1 LYYSNIS
8 SIFAQNDNYEHSD
21 FIAKVEAEFEDVE
34 PGTLTPTTI
43 LKEAFTWD
51 SVNALIF
58 LAHVNVEYDVEISA
72 NELIEAVSVN
82 DLYNL
87 VESKLTKIA

>member
-1 LYYSNIS
+1 MNIS
-8 SIFAQNDNYEHSD
+8 E
-21 FIAKVEAEFEDVE
+21 FIEKVVAEFDDIE
-34 PGTLTPTTI
+34 PGTLTPQTV

-72 NELIEAVSVN
+72 NELIEAETVQ

-87 VESKLTKIA
+87 VASKMIITA

>member
-1 LYYSNIS
+1 MNIS
-8 SIFAQNDNYEHSD
+8 A

-72 NELIEAVSVN
+72 NELIEAVSIN
-82 DLYNL
+82 DLYEL
-87 VESKLTKIA
+87 VESKLIKIA

>member
-1 LYYSNIS
+1 MNIK
-8 SIFAQNDNYEHSD
+8 D
-21 FIAKVEAEFEDVE
+21 FILKVEAEFEDLE
-34 PGTLTPTTI
+34 PGSLTPLTI

-72 NELIEAVSVN
+72 NELIEAN
-82 DLYNL
+82 TIQDLYDL
-87 VESKLTKIA
+87 VEAKVINKG

>member
-1 LYYSNIS
+1 MNI
-8 SIFAQNDNYEHSD
+8 ND
-21 FIAKVEAEFEDVE
+21 FIAKVEAEFDDLT

-58 LAHVNVEYDVEISA
+58 LAHVNVEYDVEIIA
-72 NELIEAVSVN
+72 NELIEAVTVN

-87 VESKLTKIA
+87 VESKLIKTA

>member
-1 LYYSNIS
+1 MNI
-8 SIFAQNDNYEHSD
+8 ND
-21 FIAKVEAEFEDVE
+21 FISKVEAEFDDLE
-34 PGTLTPTTI
+34 PNSLTPQTI

-72 NELIEAVSVN
+72 NELLEAN
-82 DLYNL
+82 TILDLYSL
-87 VESKLTKIA
+87 VEKKAINKV

>member
-1 LYYSNIS
+1 MHKMITMNI
-8 SIFAQNDNYEHSD
+8 SD

-72 NELIEAVSVN
+72 NELIEAVSIN
-82 DLYNL
+82 DLYEL
-87 VESKLTKIA
+87 VESKLIKIA

>member
-1 LYYSNIS
+1 MNI
-8 SIFAQNDNYEHSD
+8 ND
-21 FIAKVEAEFEDVE
+21 FITKVEAEFEDVT

-72 NELIEAVSVN
+72 NELIEAETVQ

-87 VESKLTKIA
+87 VESKMIITA

>member
-1 LYYSNIS
+1 MNI
-8 SIFAQNDNYEHSD
+8 ND
-21 FIAKVEAEFEDVE
+21 FIEKVEAEFEDIE

-58 LAHVNVEYDVEISA
+58 LAHVNVEYDVEITA
-72 NELIEAVSVN
+72 NELIEAITVQ

-87 VESKLTKIA
+87 VDSKVEIKA